1 MIWETWVRSLGWED
15 PLEKGKATHSSI
27 LAWGLPATWESQRV
41 RRDWET
47 SFLPSF
53 HPLGLL
59 SGYLDL
65 QWLSLTPQEDTV
77 SGEETE
83 EGWGKELKGTE
94 KPGPSQWH
102 GLRTQVQHDFFLSYL
117 PSSFFFF
124 FLLIKAWVHYFSLT
138 NQKIWTMIFLKE
150 DTFGFR
156 IQSNCLPSSHF
167 LFITG
172 IFNHN
177 LQLFC
182 SLWFVSVFCHKV
194 LAALVWNAK
203 LRKTFYL

>member
-1 MIWETWVRSLGWED
+1 MWFGRPGFDPWVGKIPWRRERLPTPVFWPGDCLRHGSRKESD
-15 PLEKGKATHSSI
+15 VTEK
-27 LAWGLPATWESQRV
+27 LP
-41 RRDWET
+41 

-83 EGWGKELKGTE
+83 EGWGKEPKGTE

-124 FLLIKAWVHYFSLT
+124 FTYKGLSSL
-138 NQKIWTMIFLKE
+138 FLTYKPKNM
-150 DTFGFR
+150 DYD
-156 IQSNCLPSSHF
+156 LPQ
-167 LFITG
+167 G
-172 IFNHN
+172 GY
-177 LQLFC
+177 
-182 SLWFVSVFCHKV
+182 LWFQDTEQLLAVFSFSFHY
-194 LAALVWNAK
+194 WD
-203 LRKTFYL
+203 F

>member
-15 PLEKGKATHSSI
+15 PLEKGKATHSVFWPGDCLRQSM
-27 LAWGLPATWESQRV
+27 ESQRV

-83 EGWGKELKGTE
+83 EEWGKEPKGTE

-102 GLRTQVQHDFFLSYL
+102 RLRTQVQHDFFLSYL

-124 FLLIKAWVHYFSLT
+124 TYKGLSSLFLTYKPKNMDY
-138 NQKIWTMIFLKE
+138 
-150 DTFGFR
+150 D
-156 IQSNCLPSSHF
+156 LPQ
-167 LFITG
+167 G
-172 IFNHN
+172 GY
-177 LQLFC
+177 
-182 SLWFVSVFCHKV
+182 LWFQDTEQLLAVFSFSFHY
-194 LAALVWNAK
+194 WD
-203 LRKTFYL
+203 F